1 MGVEFE
7 LKFRATEEI
16 QAALAARFPGQRQ
29 TISMETTYYDTPD
42 RILGQH
48 IMTLRR
54 RLENGQSV
62 CTVKTPESGG
72 ARGEWDCKCEDIYEA
87 LPALC
92 KLGGP
97 EILLSL
103 QGRLE
108 VVCGARFTRQ
118 AIMIDDEEFVA
129 ELALDSGVLIGG
141 GRETPLCEV
150 ELELK
155 SGNKEALMLY
165 ARILAT
171 RFHLIPERKS
181 KFIRAMELAQ
191 GL

>member
-7 LKFRATEEI
+7 LKFRATAES
-16 QAALAARFPGQRQ
+16 QAALAKQFPGSWQ
-29 TISMETTYYDTPD
+29 TIAMETTYFDTPD
-42 RILGQH
+42 RILGQRA
-48 IMTLRR
+48 MTLRR
-54 RLENGQSV
+54 RLENGESV

-72 ARGEWDCKCEDIYEA
+72 ARGEWDCKCGDIYEA
-87 LPALC
+87 LPVLC

-97 EILLSL
+97 ELLLSVG
-103 QGRLE
+103 GRLE

-118 AIMIDDEEFVA
+118 AIIVATGDFTA

-155 SGNKEALMLY
+155 SGSAEALMLY
-165 ARILAT
+165 ARVLAG

-181 KFIRAMELAQ
+181 KFVRAMELAQ